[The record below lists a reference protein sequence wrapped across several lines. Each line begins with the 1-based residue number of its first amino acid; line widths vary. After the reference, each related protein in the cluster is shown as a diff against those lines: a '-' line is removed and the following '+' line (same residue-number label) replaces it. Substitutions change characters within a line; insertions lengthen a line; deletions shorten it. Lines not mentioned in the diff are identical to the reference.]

1 MIRNVDETIEQEIEE
16 SRLNWW
22 VSCCAGSCELCIQTL
37 ERAKLGGSHQS
48 GKEHAHIKTSTSI
61 STRRVCN
68 CFQSIFA
75 PFTSPVF
82 DSTIS
87 TNLPVSSLLL
97 PRQRC

>member
-22 VSCCAGSCELCIQTL
+22 VSPYHVVRGVTL